1 MKFWK
6 IVTKVLDVII
16 AFLFILALFGIVL
29 SSYIRSNAYALGEI
43 LLSNGLIGVIILIY
57 ILWIG
62 KKIPM
67 TIIKLFKSKGLN
79 SRFWND
85 L

>member
-1 MKFWK
+1 MEFWK

-16 AFLFILALFGIVL
+16 AFLFILILFGIVL
-29 SSYIRSNAYALGEI
+29 SPNVRSNVYALVEN
-43 LLSNGLIGVIILIY
+43 LFSNGLIGIIILIY
-57 ILWIG
+57 LLWIG
-62 KKIPM
+62 KKIPI
-67 TIIKLFKSKGLN
+67 TVTKLFRAKGLN

>member
-6 IVTKVLDVII
+6 ILSKVFDVII
-16 AFLFILALFGIVL
+16 TFLFTLILFGIIL
-29 SSYIRSNAYALGEI
+29 SANIRSNAYALGEN
-43 LLSNGLIGVIILIY
+43 LLSNGLIGIIILIY
-57 ILWIG
+57 LLWIG
-62 KKIPM
+62 KKIPI
-67 TIIKLFKSKGLN
+67 TVTKLFRAKGLN

>member
-1 MKFWK
+1 MEFWK
-6 IVTKVLDVII
+6 IVNKVLDVII

-29 SSYIRSNAYALGEI
+29 SANIRSNVYALGEI

>member
-1 MKFWK
+1 MVFWK
-6 IVTKVLDVII
+6 IVNKVLDVII

-57 ILWIG
+57 FLWIG

>member
-6 IVTKVLDVII
+6 IVTKVVDVII

>member
-1 MKFWK
+1 MEFWK

-16 AFLFILALFGIVL
+16 AFLFILILFGIVL
-29 SSYIRSNAYALGEI
+29 SPNVRSNVYALVEN
-43 LLSNGLIGVIILIY
+43 LLSNGLIGIIILIY
-57 ILWIG
+57 LLWIG
-62 KKIPM
+62 KKIPI
-67 TIIKLFKSKGLN
+67 TITKLFRAKGLN

>member
-1 MKFWK
+1 MGFWK
-6 IVTKVLDVII
+6 IVNKVLDVII

-29 SSYIRSNAYALGEI
+29 SSNIRSNAYALGEI

-57 ILWIG
+57 LLWIG

>member
-1 MKFWK
+1 MEFWK

-16 AFLFILALFGIVL
+16 AFLFILILFGIVL
-29 SSYIRSNAYALGEI
+29 SPNVRSNVYALVEN
-43 LLSNGLIGVIILIY
+43 LFSNGLIGIIILIY
-57 ILWIG
+57 LLWIG
-62 KKIPM
+62 KKIPN
-67 TIIKLFKSKGLN
+67 TITKLFRAKGLN